1 MGALGGVTGVAL
13 AGGIVLAAQTL
24 APSVPL
30 QVAWPYAIAAL
41 GFSGVIGIIAGIAP
55 AARAAGLDP
64 IEALR
69 AE

>member
-1 MGALGGVTGVAL
+1 VY
-13 AGGIVLAAQTL
+13 AAQL
-24 APSVPL
+24 FAPSVPL

-41 GFSGVIGIIAGIAP
+41 GFSGVIGVIAGIAP